1 MSYINSRSRESK
13 EEQRGYGAVDTEHNG
28 GKDKGDNYWG
38 MDVMM
43 LGSENDKTEQV
54 QELKCFRG
62 NVAHVPRGLIR
73 ARGGITLVPK
83 NLQWRG
89 HRAIWWRKGNKTTL
103 EVAEAE

>member
-1 MSYINSRSRESK
+1 MSYIDSKSRESK
-13 EEQRGYGAVDTEHNG
+13 EEQRGYGAVDTEHNS

-54 QELKCFRG
+54 QELKCFG
-62 NVAHVPRGLIR
+62 GTVNQIPWGLIR
-73 ARGGITLVPK
+73 AGGLPLVPK

-89 HRAIWWRKGNKTTL
+89 HRAIWQRKGNETTL